1 MIRSMRQ
8 KFVLKFFRYSIERR
22 WRWKILD
29 HIYIEKP
36 KIWNLKNK
44 NCKKNSVHGNRNFN
58 NKNRNQM
65 NL

>member
-1 MIRSMRQ
+1 MRQ

-29 HIYIEKP
+29 HICIEKL

-44 NCKKNSVHGNRNFN
+44 IYKRSSVHGDRNFN
-58 NKNRNQM
+58 NKNKN
-65 NL
+65 